1 MAWLAARDGT
11 PRRLHLRRHGRAGC
25 ELGQAELGDV
35 RVRLKGEWLRNEAII
50 EFSEPDDALP
60 DLDNPA
66 TKSWVLQQ
74 LRELTGLPALHANFE
89 RGRGWTVYSIP
100 LGDSAYV
107 RTGWHSTEGDA
118 IVSAYLLAM
127 GPGGES

>member
-1 MAWLAARDGT
+1 MARQDGFIFVGMAGRDASWVKPNSVT
-11 PRRLHLRRHGRAGC
+11 SVFDS
-25 ELGQAELGDV
+25 E
-35 RVRLKGEWLRNEAII
+35 GEWLRNEAII